1 MLKKIIQVSSLVC
14 VLAAASWI
22 PANAAS
28 EEDAA
33 APAGS
38 FTSNMS
44 VPATGLD
51 GAYRRWR
58 HERFAMRFDGV
69 SARERAA
76 RHDGDGQ
83 R

>member
-1 MLKKIIQVSSLVC
+1 MLKKFIQISSLVGA
-14 VLAAASWI
+14 LAVATLA

-38 FTSNMS
+38 FTSTMH
-44 VPATGLD
+44 VPH
-51 GAYRRWR
+51 GAGFEDRRWR
-58 HERFAMRFDGV
+58 HERFAMRFDGAGSV
-69 SARERAA
+69 HAA
-76 RHDGDGQ
+76 RHYDDGQ